1 MFGKPEIF
9 FFSSMIHLCAL
20 VLSFLVIQKCH
31 YIKGKVSWKVNFKC
45 LPVVILYSCV
55 TWSLNLFPIVRAMSI
70 IQRVD
75 FLSV

>member
-1 MFGKPEIF
+1 MVFGKPEIF
-9 FFSSMIHLCAL
+9 FSSMIHSCTL

-31 YIKGKVSWKVNFKC
+31 DIKGKVSWKVNFKC

-55 TWSLNLFPIVRAMSI
+55 TWSLNLLPIVRDMSV